1 MEANKQMQ
9 GNLKSFRGLQPFQ
22 PRIFEFSNAMR
33 VWGGFAAETENEAK
47 RNQCDKPFVI
57 R

>member
-1 MEANKQMQ
+1 MP

-22 PRIFEFSNAMR
+22 PRIFEFSNAVR
-33 VWGGFAAETENEAK
+33 FCGGFATEVKNKAK
-47 RNQCDKPFVI
+47 QSQFDKLFVI